1 MFEFQGK
8 VIKHDKP
15 LVMGILNITPDSFYA
30 ASRVNSISELLN
42 KAGLMLE
49 QGADILDI
57 GAVSTR
63 PGAQEITA
71 EEELN
76 RLLPSVKAVCTH
88 FPDALISVD
97 TYRSSIAKRMVEEGA
112 TLINDISGGT
122 YDPGMAE
129 MIGRENIPYIM
140 MHVHTTPDIMQNE
153 PLDADAFESVRK
165 FFIRQ
170 TAIFESKG
178 ANKLIL
184 DPGFGFGK
192 TINANYDI
200 LNRLK
205 ELRINNYPL
214 LAGLSRKS
222 MIYKYLNLDPSE
234 ALNGTTALNAFALQN
249 GASILRVHDV
259 KEAIETVKL
268 FKMLRNQ
275 Y

>member
-8 VIKHDKP
+8 VIRHDKP

-30 ASRVNSISELLN
+30 ASRVKSISDLLI

-57 GAVSTR
+57 GAISTR
-63 PGAQEITA
+63 PGAKDITE

-76 RLLPSVKAVCTH
+76 RLLPSVQAVCSH
-88 FPDALISVD
+88 FPEALVSVD
-97 TYRSSIAKRMVEEGA
+97 TYRSIIAMRMIEEGA

-122 YDPGMAE
+122 YDPEMAE
-129 MIGRENIPYIM
+129 MIGKQNIPYIM
-140 MHVHTTPDIMQNE
+140 MHVHSKPDIMQNE
-153 PLDADAFESVRK
+153 PLDAEAFETVKK

-178 ANKLIL
+178 AHQLIL

-192 TINANYDI
+192 TLKANYDI

-205 ELRINNYPL
+205 ELRVNNYPL

-222 MIYKYLNLDPSE
+222 MIYKHLNLEPSE

-268 FKMLRNQ
+268 FKMLRNH